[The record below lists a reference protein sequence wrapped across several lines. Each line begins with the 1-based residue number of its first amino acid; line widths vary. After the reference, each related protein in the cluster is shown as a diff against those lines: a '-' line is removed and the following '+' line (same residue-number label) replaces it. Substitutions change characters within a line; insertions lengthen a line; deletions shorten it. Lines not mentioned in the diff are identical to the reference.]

1 MLFGMPGFVSG
12 VSGLLVSVCCHL
24 CVHRNERKGTSGQLT
39 DACSSSLFLESPLFF
54 LGSFSFLDMDPEVLF
69 LKGSLPPPEP
79 LPYFVEGMLLCKSRW
94 SRLSNCVSSVV
105 IVFQKWQLCLK
116 CGSP

>member
-1 MLFGMPGFVSG
+1 MFDASETLCQFPVSEIAMETR
-12 VSGLLVSVCCHL
+12 SSSS
-24 CVHRNERKGTSGQLT
+24 RT

-79 LPYFVEGMLLCKSRW
+79 LPYFDEGMLICQSRW
-94 SRLSNCVSSVV
+94 FRVSNLVLGLNFCRAGVADDLQVSCNNTSYT
-105 IVFQKWQLCLK
+105 I
-116 CGSP
+116 PI